1 MFKKEE
7 TNSLLQSLASKAKN
21 NSLILSRYFLN
32 YLQIDFLIPKFLI
45 FNCKMRNNLQAFVYT
60 SQQNVQMSTNFRNV
74 YVSK

>member
-7 TNSLLQSLASKAKN
+7 TNSLLQSLAFKAKN

-32 YLQIDFLIPKFLI
+32 YLQIDFLIPKFLK

-60 SQQNVQMSTNFRNV
+60 SQQNVQMITNFRNV
-74 YVSK
+74 NVSK